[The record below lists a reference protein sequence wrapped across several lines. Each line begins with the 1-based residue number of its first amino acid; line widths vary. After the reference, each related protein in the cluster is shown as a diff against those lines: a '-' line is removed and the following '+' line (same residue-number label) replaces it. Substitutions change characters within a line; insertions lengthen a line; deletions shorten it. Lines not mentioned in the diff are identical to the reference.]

1 MIEISFS
8 RISRN
13 WGGKLRSASNFQQSV
28 VNFPMGSSNLRHRWT
43 DGRAFEAVYDGRRL
57 PATVSDEQREY
68 TGPRAGSLSAQQP
81 PLPEQ
86 STLIRRLTGR

>member
-1 MIEISFS
+1 MIEVSFS

-28 VNFPMGSSNLRHRWT
+28 VNFPMGGSDLRHRWT

-68 TGPRAGSLSAQQP
+68 LTADSLSAQQP

>member
-1 MIEISFS
+1 MIEVSFS

-13 WGGKLRSASNFQQSV
+13 WGGKLRSASNFQQGV
-28 VNFPMGSSNLRHRWT
+28 VNFPMGGSDLQHRWT

-57 PATVSDEQREY
+57 PATVSDEQRKCL
-68 TGPRAGSLSAQQP
+68 TASSLSAQQP
-81 PLPEQ
+81 PLPER